1 MKFKVLSDWS
11 ALQYKEELGTPV
23 FLTVNEIKTHRGRCY
38 SAKYPLDINCMA
50 KYFTFGESLVFFFF
64 TVFARE
70 DQQQDYKR
78 ILALI
83 LQLFAAAASFFSN
96 CFLLLKEDMLPTMI
110 QLLIAFKEDFDLIF
124 FTKFWLFFN
133 YVPLLVGCLDGFKE
147 EM

>member
-1 MKFKVLSDWS
+1 
-11 ALQYKEELGTPV
+11 
-23 FLTVNEIKTHRGRCY
+23 
-38 SAKYPLDINCMA
+38 MA
-50 KYFTFGESLVFFFF
+50 KYFTFGESLVFFF

-124 FTKFWLFFN
+124 LKQNFDFFLYFN
-133 YVPLLVGCLDGFKE
+133 YVPRLVGCLDKFKE